1 MIMTD
6 DRHDYT
12 CTDCRHTGGPCM
24 EALWLGR
31 QLTQSICK
39 AAPPADRDITSSAR
53 FLGCGFPCEA
63 TVRISRAEVQ
73 IFCGMDDTS
82 LPSPARLPCA
92 MVLAT
97 PADNNADQP
106 SGAAPAQRSA
116 AAQG

>member
-12 CTDCRHTGGPCM
+12 CTDCRHTGRPCM

-39 AAPPADRDITSSAR
+39 AAPAPDRDITSSAR
-53 FLGCGFPCEA
+53 FLGCGFACEA
-63 TVRISRAEVQ
+63 TVRINRAEVQ
-73 IFCGMDDTS
+73 IFCGMEDAS
-82 LPSPARLPCA
+82 LPSPSQLPRA

-97 PADNNADQP
+97 PASQGADVAKGSASTSH
-106 SGAAPAQRSA
+106 SGARPN
-116 AAQG
+116 